1 MTAIVGVEPGYAGRC
16 RGGSPRH
23 SVISNST
30 PALAM
35 NARVGFETVPAAPR
49 RVANEDRADAGQHNN
64 TGDARRELCPKG
76 ISDRPTARARAEGQP
91 GQQTPVVVTYL
102 T

>member
-1 MTAIVGVEPGYAGRC
+1 MTAIVGVEPGHAGRC
-16 RGGSPRH
+16 RGESPRH
-23 SVISNST
+23 SVMSNST

-35 NARVGFETVPAAPR
+35 NARVGFETVPAAPSG
-49 RVANEDRADAGQHNN
+49 ANEDRADAGQPNN